1 MGRWDGGW
9 LMMSD
14 VVVKRKRMPM
24 GIEVEM
30 QKMRENKNA
39 NVKLGWL
46 SVVVTIAIVVYWLI
60 D

>member
-1 MGRWDGGW
+1 
-9 LMMSD
+9 MMSD

-30 QKMRENKNA
+30 QKMRENENA